1 MAVFSDCQ
9 RHATVFVGWIRLA
22 EDALNPPIAVG
33 ELDSGKD
40 TDIAVPGLCLCRSED
55 PGRVA
60 RGTVS
65 GLGLSRD
72 AEWLAPDAVS
82 ASRFFLRAWFSLG
95 VWFSLGAQLA
105 SLALVSRY

>member
-1 MAVFSDCQ
+1 MAVFSDYQ

-40 TDIAVPGLCLCRSED
+40 SDIAVPVLCLCLSED

-60 RGTVS
+60 WRTVF
-65 GLGLSRD
+65 GLGLPRD

-82 ASRFFLRAWFSLG
+82 GSRFSLRAWFSLG
-95 VWFSLGAQLA
+95 AQLV
-105 SLALVSRY
+105 SLALVSRC